1 MSAVNIW
8 AAHADSKL
16 VLDRLRSNRLS
27 AIRDSLYRMDPNHLE
42 EVIGMVLVEMYDHRE
57 SPGLD
62 PQIKKIL
69 SDQQQELS
77 ELWAEIRVS
86 WVESERIG
94 ELEGYP
100 KYQET
105 CVLLG
110 KDPLIYEDWAEVQKS
125 FEYEAR

>member
-1 MSAVNIW
+1 MSVVNIW
-8 AAHADSKL
+8 AAHADSIL

-27 AIRDSLYRMDPNHLE
+27 AVRDALYRMSPDHLE

-77 ELWAEIRVS
+77 ELWAEIRAS
-86 WVESERIG
+86 WVESERVG

-110 KDPLIYEDWAEVQKS
+110 KDPLIYEDWMEVQKS